1 MFEST
6 DSAHKW
12 YGKYPGVVVANAPEK
27 AGAPFDGDILV
38 RVSGIRDEE
47 RRPIEVWAKP
57 CFHPGFFFI
66 PEPDDHVWVEF
77 IAGDID
83 FAIWTGVWYPQG
95 KSPQTVDGEDPAAE
109 QKVLRTVSGHV
120 LTLDDDTGKIV
131 VADRNGNRL
140 TLDETG
146 VTIDDQAGNRIVMA
160 DDGVKVVDKSSNEVV
175 MGAGG
180 VTVKSNAIRL
190 GSDTAAEPLVLG
202 SQWMQLFNSHV
213 HIGNMG
219 APTSTPLAAGTPA
232 TPAQLSAKHKTE

>member
-1 MFEST
+1 MF
-6 DSAHKW
+6 DSNDSVRKW
-12 YGKYPGVVVANAPEK
+12 YGKYPGVVVANAPKKE
-27 AGAPFDGDILV
+27 GDPFDGEILV

-83 FAIWTGVWYPQG
+83 FPVWTGVWYPQG
-95 KSPQTVDGEDPAAE
+95 KSPQTADGEEPAAE
-109 QKVLRTVSGHV
+109 HKVLRTVSGHV
-120 LTLDDDTGKIV
+120 MTLDDEVGSIV

-140 TLDETG
+140 TLDEAG
-146 VTIDDQAGNRIVMA
+146 ITIDDQSGNRIVMA
-160 DDGVKVVDKSSNEVV
+160 DGGVTVVDKSGNEII
-175 MGAGG
+175 MGTSG
-180 VTVKSNAIRL
+180 VTVKSDSIRL
-190 GSDTAAEPLVLG
+190 GSETASEPLVLG

-232 TPAQLSAKHKTE
+232 TPAHLSAKHKTE